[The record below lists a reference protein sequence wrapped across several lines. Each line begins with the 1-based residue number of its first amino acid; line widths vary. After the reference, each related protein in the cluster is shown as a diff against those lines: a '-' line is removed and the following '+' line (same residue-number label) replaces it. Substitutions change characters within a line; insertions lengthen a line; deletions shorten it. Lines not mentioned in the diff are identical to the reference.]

1 MGNWMRLMKPIVG
14 LRQDPGNIAFVALLP
29 LRLFL
34 GVTFIYAGLN
44 KFTDPQF
51 FSPTAPN
58 FIGKQMG
65 GYVQSGSPLSP
76 LLTHLAIPH
85 AVFFGAVIALGELW
99 IGISALLGLF
109 TRLGALGG
117 LITNLIFFLT
127 ATWGVYP
134 YFLGGDLPYAAGWLT
149 LMLAGPGLYS
159 LDEYFFSQASRA
171 SRTVDGSDSMAGD
184 SQAPR
189 ALPYP
194 SSLAHERMSRAAY
207 LRGLGSAA
215 ALALVATVFA
225 GAAKL
230 VGAETGSSSS
240 DEQQP
245 APAGKSGPA
254 KNSTPAKAS
263 APAPSSGKK
272 LASANSVPRNSAAQ
286 YTDPGSGDPALLIH
300 LPSGEFVSY
309 DAICTHAGCT
319 VGYDPNQ
326 NLIVCPCHGAV
337 YDPARGAKVLSGP
350 APYPLKKLQVKVNNG
365 NVYPKS

>member
-1 MGNWMRLMKPIVG
+1 M
-14 LRQDPGNIAFVALLP
+14 AALLP

-34 GVTFIYAGLN
+34 GVTFIYAGIN

-51 FSPTAPN
+51 FTSTAPN

-85 AVFFGAVIALGELW
+85 AVFFGAIIALGELW

-117 LITNLIFFLT
+117 LMTNLIFFLT

-159 LDEYFFSQASRA
+159 LDEYFFGQASRA
-171 SRTVDGSDSMAGD
+171 SRSVAGSDPMPGS
-184 SQAPR
+184 SQAPHT
-189 ALPYP
+189 LPYP
-194 SSLAHERMSRAAY
+194 SSPAQERMSRAAY
-207 LRGLGSAA
+207 LRGLGSAMV
-215 ALALVATVFA
+215 LALVATVFA
-225 GAAKL
+225 GAARL
-230 VGAETGSSSS
+230 VGAETNSSNS

-245 APAGKSGPA
+245 APGGKPGSAKSGA
-254 KNSTPAKAS
+254 SVRAS
-263 APAPSSGKK
+263 APAPTSRKK
-272 LASANSVPRNSAAQ
+272 LGNANSVPRNSAAT

-326 NLIVCPCHGAV
+326 SLIVCPCHGAV
-337 YDPARGAKVLSGP
+337 YDPAHGAKVLAGP
-350 APYPLKKLQVKVNNG
+350 APYPLKKLQVKINPNG

>member
-1 MGNWMRLMKPIVG
+1 MSNWTRFVKLIIG
-14 LRQDPGNIAFVALLP
+14 LRRESGSIPLAALLP

-34 GVTFIYAGLN
+34 GITFIYAGLN

-58 FIGKQMG
+58 FIGKQMT

-99 IGISALLGLF
+99 IGISTLIGLF

-127 ATWGVYP
+127 ATWSVYP

-159 LDEYFFSQASRA
+159 LDEYFFGQASHA
-171 SRTVDGSDSMAGD
+171 PHPVAGPDGSG
-184 SQAPR
+184 APS
-189 ALPYP
+189 ALP

-215 ALALVATVFA
+215 VLALVATVFA

-230 VGAETGSSSS
+230 VSAETNSSESA
-240 DEQQP
+240 EQQS
-245 APAGKSGPA
+245 APGGKSGSA
-254 KNSTPAKAS
+254 KSGTSSGASAS
-263 APAPSSGKK
+263 APASRKK
-272 LASANSVPRNSAAQ
+272 LVNVSSVPRNSAAQ

-300 LPSGEFVSY
+300 LPSGKFVSY

-337 YDPARGAKVLSGP
+337 YDPARGAKVLAGP
-350 APYPLKKLQVKVNNG
+350 APYPLKKLQVKINPNG
-365 NVYPKS
+365 NVYPAS